1 MRWLIPIRPWRAAL
15 LALVVALAIV
25 VLVMPQ
31 LAQGPAPLPP
41 QVADARAL
49 TTSTPTAATTATTA
63 TNPTTPS
70 TAVPAATDQPT
81 ARPTARPTVEPTA
94 TPAAM
99 TPPRVGLQIG
109 HWRSNELPDELSQLR
124 GNTGAAAG
132 GYTETEINMAI
143 GERVAALLTAQG
155 FVVDLLPATVPPGY
169 RADAF
174 VALHADGAPST
185 AANGFKVATPWR
197 TSRAA
202 QQLME
207 SLVAEYGAATALPQD
222 GAITFNMRGYYA
234 FSRRFRHA
242 IDRTT
247 PAVIIEMGFL
257 TNPSDRALLTGKP
270 DLVASGIASGITRY
284 LTERDPT
291 DQAALQ
297 PPSYVIQRA
306 RDEAGADIRAA
317 PDPNAPLLLHVGPD
331 ARLMPFDRKNGWY
344 QVVVRGSWRVVGW
357 VREEQLRASNESFPT
372 N

>member
-1 MRWLIPIRPWRAAL
+1 MRWLIPNRPWRAAL
-15 LALVVALAIV
+15 LALTVMLAIAA
-25 VLVMPQ
+25 LIMPQ
-31 LAQGPAPLPP
+31 LAQGPVPLPP

-49 TTSTPTAATTATTA
+49 TTSTPTAATTAAPTTA
-63 TNPTTPS
+63 PTAPPTIVP
-70 TAVPAATDQPT
+70 TATTQPTDQPT
-81 ARPTARPTVEPTA
+81 VRPTAQPTA
-94 TPAAM
+94 TPTAT

-109 HWRSNELPDELSQLR
+109 HWRSNELPDELAELR

-143 GERVAALLTAQG
+143 GQRVAALLTAQG

-174 VALHADGAPST
+174 VALHADGSPTT

-207 SLVAEYGAATALPQD
+207 SLVAEYAATTALPQD

-257 TNPSDRALLTGKP
+257 TNPADRALLTGKP
-270 DLVASGIASGITRY
+270 DLLASGIASGITRY
-284 LTERDPT
+284 LTERDPS

-297 PPSYVIQRA
+297 PPSYVIQHA

-317 PDPNAPLLLHVGPD
+317 PDPSAPLLLHVGPD
-331 ARLMPFDRKNGWY
+331 DRLMPFDRKNGWY
-344 QVVVRGSWRVVGW
+344 QVVVRGKWRIVGW
-357 VREEQLRASNESFPT
+357 VAEEQLRASYEPFPT